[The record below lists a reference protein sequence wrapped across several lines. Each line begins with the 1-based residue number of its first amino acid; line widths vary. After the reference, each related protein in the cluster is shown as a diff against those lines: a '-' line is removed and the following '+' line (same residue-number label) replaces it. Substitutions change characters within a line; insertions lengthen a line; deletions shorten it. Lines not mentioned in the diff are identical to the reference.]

1 MDEIFVALGTRIYV
15 RGDGVDAT
23 HQVVES
29 DEYVILGYP
38 AESELEGCQPDN
50 RTTEQSAHEAGLKVA
65 EEPSTAE
72 GSQPDK
78 NTAKQSAHEASE
90 KVAEEVSAALAE
102 DPKTSASVIQVVY
115 DRGVITLSG
124 IVENEEAHASAEEIA
139 RRHEGVVSVV
149 NALEVRQKSPFFDS
163 VVHTFEGLMQRSYSQ
178 FS

>member
-1 MDEIFVALGTRIYV
+1 MDEIYVALGTRIYV
-15 RGDGVDAT
+15 RGDGVDPA

-29 DEYVILGYP
+29 EDYVILAYP
-38 AESELEGCQPDN
+38 AESELEGSQPDN
-50 RTTEQSAHEAGLKVA
+50 STTEQG
-65 EEPSTAE
+65 
-72 GSQPDK
+72 
-78 NTAKQSAHEASE
+78 AHEASE
-90 KVAEEVSAALAE
+90 KVAEDVSAALAE

-149 NALEVRQKSPFFDS
+149 NALEVQQRSPFYDS
-163 VVHTFEGLMQRSYSQ
+163 VVHTFGGLMQRAYSQ

>member
-1 MDEIFVALGTRIYV
+1 MDEIYVALGTRIYV
-15 RGDGVDAT
+15 RGDGVDTA

-29 DEYVILGYP
+29 EDYVILGYP
-38 AESELEGCQPDN
+38 AESELEGSQPDN
-50 RTTEQSAHEAGLKVA
+50 STTEQSAHE
-65 EEPSTAE
+65 T
-72 GSQPDK
+72 
-78 NTAKQSAHEASE
+78 SE

-124 IVENEEAHASAEEIA
+124 NVENEEAHASAEEIA

-149 NALEVRQKSPFFDS
+149 NALEVQQKSPFYDS
-163 VVHTFEGLMQRSYSQ
+163 VVHTFGGLMQRAYSQ

>member
-15 RGDGVDAT
+15 RGDGVDTT

-29 DEYVILGYP
+29 DDYLILAYP
-38 AESELEGCQPDN
+38 EESEP
-50 RTTEQSAHEAGLKVA
+50 
-65 EEPSTAE
+65 E
-72 GSQPDK
+72 GSQPY
-78 NTAKQSAHEASE
+78 NSTTEQGAHEANV
-90 KVAEEVSAALAE
+90 KIAEEVSAALAE

-115 DRGVITLSG
+115 DRGVITLAG

-149 NALEVRQKSPFFDS
+149 NALEVRQKSPFYDS
-163 VVHTFEGLMQRSYSQ
+163 VVHTFEGLMQRAYSQ